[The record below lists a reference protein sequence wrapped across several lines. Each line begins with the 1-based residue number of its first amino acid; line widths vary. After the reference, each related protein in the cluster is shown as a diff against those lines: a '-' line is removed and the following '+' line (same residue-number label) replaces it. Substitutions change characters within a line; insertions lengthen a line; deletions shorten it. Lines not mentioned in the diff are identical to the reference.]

1 MGAEED
7 TEMAEH
13 AVTHR
18 RLSGNPA
25 TLVVGTFNEVGYKY
39 GMNLRP
45 CSISGNRKAF
55 LFFKEQVLSNNFEH
69 NGGIVVLNPVKDA
82 NDPTCPIWWMT
93 LIAGVALL

>member
-25 TLVVGTFNEVGYKY
+25 TLVVGTFNVVGYKY
-39 GMNLRP
+39 GMNLGP
-45 CSISGNRKAF
+45 CSISGNRAF
-55 LFFKEQVLSNNFEH
+55 LFFKVQVLSNNFEH
-69 NGGIVVLNPVKDA
+69 NGGLRMEKGKQGLWGLKVLNPVKDA
-82 NDPTCPIWWMT
+82 NDPTCPIW
-93 LIAGVALL
+93 